1 MFLLNMSSKNTA
13 IVDEKIA
20 PNQSGRVR
28 FQGSY
33 WPAECRQG
41 ITVNP
46 GESVRIIGI
55 RNITLLAEAIAPP
68 PTLIA

>member
-1 MFLLNMSSKNTA
+1 MFWLNISSNNTA
-13 IVDEKIA
+13 IVDETIA
-20 PNQSGRVR
+20 PNQCGRVR

-33 WPAECRQG
+33 WPAECRQS

-55 RNITLLAEAIAPP
+55 RNITLVAEAIAPTP
-68 PTLIA
+68 LH